1 MNALGNMGDNI
12 KMQKREDGSSI
23 FFCMMEPARGR

>member
-1 MNALGNMGDNI
+1 MTMNALGNMGDNI

-23 FFCMMEPARGR
+23 FFLHD